1 MMFLVLG
8 LNKDKTNDMHKQA
21 IISNI
26 NDLLKIFKLQKIRTS
41 SSSNNINRVIME
53 IDNSSFR

>member
-1 MMFLVLG
+1 MFLVLG

>member
-1 MMFLVLG
+1 MMFLILG

-21 IISNI
+21 IISSN
-26 NDLLKIFKLQKIRTS
+26 NDLFKMLKLQKMRTS

>member
-1 MMFLVLG
+1 MFLILG
-8 LNKDKTNDMHKQA
+8 LNKDKRNDMHKQA

-26 NDLLKIFKLQKIRTS
+26 NDLLKILKLQKIRTS